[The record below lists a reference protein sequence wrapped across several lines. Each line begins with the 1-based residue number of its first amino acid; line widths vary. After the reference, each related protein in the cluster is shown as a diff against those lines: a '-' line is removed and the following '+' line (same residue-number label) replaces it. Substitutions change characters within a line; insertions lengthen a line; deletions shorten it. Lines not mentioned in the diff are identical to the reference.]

1 VHSRPKNNQ
10 SFMYMNLAISLTVD
24 LGLDRETPATNN
36 FGAINTQGL
45 VDNGIFTN
53 AAKKAYL
60 GCYFLSSA

>member
-1 VHSRPKNNQ
+1 
-10 SFMYMNLAISLTVD
+10 MYMNLAISLTVD
-24 LGLDRETPATNN
+24 LGLDRETPVTNN

-53 AAKKAYL
+53 AAKRAYL